1 MQSKN
6 GIHVWQ
12 ELRRSGLRYAIEDAE
27 AALAGCVLVATLLA
41 SCGGN
46 FDNRPRIESQGE
58 ERDSGASGP
67 CVEQPWAMAF
77 GFSIDASGVISN
89 ASMDF
94 LPANHARLT
103 QTVSNVAQGAPGSEG
118 LLAASLISG
127 GGDLLSRALFEDP
140 RLAGAYGRSERG
152 GSYGELFIQLVPEA
166 IRLVIT
172 NWSTGAVLLDLDF
185 RGDAQLLCLNHPC
198 LTLCGNP
205 DGGVSRSPDG
215 SADLPEAVD
224 LGGTQ

>member
-6 GIHVWQ
+6 GIRVWQ

-27 AALAGCVLVATLLA
+27 AALAGCVFAATLLA

-46 FDNRPRIESQGE
+46 FENRPRIESQGE

-94 LPANHARLT
+94 LPAYHARLT
-103 QTVSNVAQGAPGSEG
+103 QTVSTVAQGAPGSEG
-118 LLAASLISG
+118 LLAASLISA
-127 GGDLLSRALFEDP
+127 GGDLLSRTLFEDP
-140 RLAGAYGRSERG
+140 RLVGGYGKSEHR
-152 GSYGELFIQLVPEA
+152 GSYGELLIQLAPGT
-166 IRLVIT
+166 IRLLIT
-172 NWSTGAVLLDLDF
+172 NWVTGAGLLDLDL
-185 RGDAQLLCLNHPC
+185 RGDTQLLCLNHPC
-198 LTLCGNP
+198 LNLCGNP
-205 DGGVSRSPDG
+205 DGGASLSPDG

-224 LGGTQ
+224 QGGTQ